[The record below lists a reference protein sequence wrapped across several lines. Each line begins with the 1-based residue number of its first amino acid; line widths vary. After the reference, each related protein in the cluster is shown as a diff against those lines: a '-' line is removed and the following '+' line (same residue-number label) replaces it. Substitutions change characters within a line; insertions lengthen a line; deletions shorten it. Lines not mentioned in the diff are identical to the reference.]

1 LKGCRIGR
9 CVSDCVLRN
18 EHTRIESYPQQIAD
32 GQHFIALL
40 EPLESELAGKLP
52 EGRYG
57 LVIDSR
63 AAGKVSSSASPRVR
77 AAVKEWVLQNAPILE
92 AKRHSRRDEASSVR
106 ATPPQACRFL

>member
-1 LKGCRIGR
+1 MLTE
-9 CVSDCVLRN
+9 VSRPEKLERN
-18 EHTRIESYPQQIAD
+18 RKAVELVVASAAACFVIEHTRIESYPQQIAD
-32 GQHFIALL
+32 GQQFIALL

-77 AAVKEWVLQNAPILE
+77 AAVKEWVLQNAPILGYC
-92 AKRHSRRDEASSVR
+92 AK
-106 ATPPQACRFL
+106 